1 MTSPTSELRP
11 CFHMKIMYCCNT
23 MRFESHLI
31 PHTSNSAL
39 LLSGSFCYSNMSLAP
54 LLERKKKVEP
64 SDSFKPAAVHGYRK
78 ESELLTVQLKPPLT
92 PTNDT
97 KQLFVLMGI
106 SFSKYTDTKSL
117 CSGDRFHNCISWW
130 KEMSWTGYCSLLATL
145 QEMRT
150 LGSCTHKVQS
160 CVSYWIKKALIKCLP
175 LVHRHLSHT
184 DHLVHTS
191 YHLVQKGDY
200 FDSQIPVPP
209 YTMW

>member
-1 MTSPTSELRP
+1 MSASQRDVYKNALFRMFSILYSFFMTNVSQLCLSHVSRNQKKKKNSRGKKKKKTQTSMTSPTSELRP

-117 CSGDRFHNCISWW
+117 CSGDRFHNCISW
-130 KEMSWTGYCSLLATL
+130 
-145 QEMRT
+145 
-150 LGSCTHKVQS
+150 
-160 CVSYWIKKALIKCLP
+160 
-175 LVHRHLSHT
+175 
-184 DHLVHTS
+184 
-191 YHLVQKGDY
+191 
-200 FDSQIPVPP
+200 
-209 YTMW
+209 